1 VTVIF
6 LLQQREIKTSST
18 KRLILLQQPSKN
30 TRRGYSL
37 NNFGP
42 SSRILL
48 QLKSMQFEKLFN
60 LSSILLHIV

>member
-1 VTVIF
+1 VAVIF
-6 LLQQREIKTSST
+6 LSQQRKIKTPST

-30 TRRGYSL
+30 TRRGYSR

-60 LSSILLHIV
+60 LSFILLRIV

>member
-18 KRLILLQQPSKN
+18 KRLILLQQPGKN